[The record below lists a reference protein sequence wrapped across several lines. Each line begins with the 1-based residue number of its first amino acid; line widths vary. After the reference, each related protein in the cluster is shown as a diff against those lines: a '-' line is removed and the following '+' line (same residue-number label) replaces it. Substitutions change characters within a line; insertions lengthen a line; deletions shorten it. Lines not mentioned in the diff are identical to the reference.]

1 MLGECLRLGIV
12 GKKWCTLKKINSND
26 KGMIEMSNNIEEMI

>member
-1 MLGECLRLGIV
+1 MIGECLRLGSV
-12 GKKWCTLKKINSND
+12 GKKWCTLKKQLID